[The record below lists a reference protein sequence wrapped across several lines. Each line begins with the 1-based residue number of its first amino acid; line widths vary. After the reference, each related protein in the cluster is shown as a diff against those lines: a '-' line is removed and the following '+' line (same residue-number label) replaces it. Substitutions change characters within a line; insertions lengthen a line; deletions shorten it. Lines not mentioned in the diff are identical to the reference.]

1 MAQKVKI
8 ILVDDLDG
16 GTADET
22 VRFGLDGANYEMD
35 LSTDNAGQLREAL
48 KPFVSKARRSG
59 SRPSS
64 NRAGRSSSS
73 GSGRNQDTARIR
85 AWARENGYTVS
96 DRGRVHH
103 DIQEAYRSA
112 HGQ

>member
-35 LSTDNAGQLREAL
+35 LSTDNAEQLRDAL

-59 SRPSS
+59 SR
-64 NRAGRSSSS
+64 SSSARS
-73 GSGRNQDTARIR
+73 TRSGGGSGRNQDTARIR
-85 AWARENGYTVS
+85 EWARENGYTVS
-96 DRGRVHH
+96 DRGRVHS
-103 DIQEAYRSA
+103 DIQEAYRKA

>member
-16 GTADET
+16 GTAEET

-35 LSTDNAGQLREAL
+35 LSSENADQLRDAL

-59 SRPSS
+59 G
-64 NRAGRSSSS
+64 RATGRSGGKAS
-73 GSGRNQDTARIR
+73 GGRNQETAQIR
-85 AWARENGYTVS
+85 EWARENGYTVS
-96 DRGRVHH
+96 DRGRVHS
-103 DIQEAYRSA
+103 DIQDAYRKA